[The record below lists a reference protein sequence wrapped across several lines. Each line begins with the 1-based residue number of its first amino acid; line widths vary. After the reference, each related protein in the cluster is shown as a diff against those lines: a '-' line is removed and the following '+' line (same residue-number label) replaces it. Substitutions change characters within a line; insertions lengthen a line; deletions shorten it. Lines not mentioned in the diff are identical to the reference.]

1 MNFELK
7 EPGGRSTPRL
17 GKPIVTDDYNY
28 FLASLGCGFPASDP
42 KYSIIC
48 TIFTY
53 KTDKQYPGN
62 DIPAK
67 IVSEIYN
74 NL

>member
-1 MNFELK
+1 MTCFLFYKNILPK
-7 EPGGRSTPRL
+7 MLGRIDT
-17 GKPIVTDDYNY
+17 
-28 FLASLGCGFPASDP
+28 
-42 KYSIIC
+42 
-48 TIFTY
+48 
-53 KTDKQYPGN
+53 PGN